1 LVEELTTCMYKNA
14 INFQNNF
21 NETKKVAN
29 GNDTKGVLNVREKEV
44 FFIFLIFFLVIGER
58 G

>member
-1 LVEELTTCMYKNA
+1 MK
-14 INFQNNF
+14 Q
-21 NETKKVAN
+21 KKVAN

-44 FFIFLIFFLVIGER
+44 FLIFLIFFLVIGER